1 MTNEEQKIVDVL
13 MDGMLGDIANQH
25 SDFVDT
31 IVSKSSNGKVP
42 HIATMLAVTDYY
54 QNLIDG
60 NVN

>member
-13 MDGMLGDIANQH
+13 MDSVLGDIANQH
-25 SDFVDT
+25 SEFMDA
-31 IVSKSSNGKVP
+31 IVSNSSNGKVP
-42 HIATMLAVTDYY
+42 RIATMLTVTDYY

>member
-1 MTNEEQKIVDVL
+1 
-13 MDGMLGDIANQH
+13 MDGVLGDIANQH

-31 IVSKSSNGKVP
+31 IISNSSNGKVP
-42 HIATMLAVTDYY
+42 HISIMLAVTDYY